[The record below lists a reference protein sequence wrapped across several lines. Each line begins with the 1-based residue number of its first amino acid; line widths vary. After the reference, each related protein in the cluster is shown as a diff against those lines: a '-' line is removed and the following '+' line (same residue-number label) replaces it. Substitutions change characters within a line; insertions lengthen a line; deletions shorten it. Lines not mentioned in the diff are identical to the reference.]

1 MTRHLLLSVLINAL
15 GKLFRIASRGKQAT
29 KFLNNLL
36 NIFIQFV
43 KINENFVGNISK
55 RSATSSFSNPNCNQL
70 MLKEIHHGG
79 LMMLAFFF
87 PSSSF

>member
-1 MTRHLLLSVLINAL
+1 MTRHLLFSVLINAS

-36 NIFIQFV
+36 NSFIQFV
-43 KINENFVGNISK
+43 KINEDFGGNISK
-55 RSATSSFSNPNCNQL
+55 RSATSSFSNPNCNHINV
-70 MLKEIHHGG
+70 KRNSSWGVNDVGI
-79 LMMLAFFF
+79 FF